1 MTVVFIL
8 MVLLVLVLG
17 FILYFH
23 HAHNKKRLHLNHS
36 SGDTVYT
43 IPSGSPSAKSHTDG
57 CENNSYFGFGGDGGG
72 DCGGGGGD

>member
-23 HAHNKKRLHLNHS
+23 HAHNKKRLHLHHS
-36 SGDTVYT
+36 SSDTGF
-43 IPSGSPSAKSHTDG
+43 ISSSGSPSANSHADG
-57 CENNSYFGFGGDGGG
+57 CENNSYFGFGSDGGG
-72 DCGGGGGD
+72 DCGGGD